1 MAERKKPHDMIVTLE
16 TLHGHVHTTQPATVQ
31 AIPCGMSKS
40 SVSEQVTSSNDT
52 HRRIGWEIQ
61 RRSLG
66 CLIITTCRTCAV
78 LVISN
83 ELPDMNRM
91 PVSVGCQPMALP
103 KSFFLSFLY
112 CTGRYELQSGLRA
125 CGICKHF
132 CSCIDEKRS
141 IGCGN
146 MTKLNR
152 FHIW

>member
-1 MAERKKPHDMIVTLE
+1 M
-16 TLHGHVHTTQPATVQ
+16 GHVHTTQAATVQ

-125 CGICKHF
+125 CGICKHS
-132 CSCIDEKRS
+132 CSCIDEKKRS